1 MNNKSI
7 LAIVVIVV
15 ILLGAVVGYFY
26 LVKSNS
32 PTSSP
37 SSSTGSLVVAIH
49 DKKPNVIGTF
59 SLYISFNVVMVHKAN
74 TAGNGWYNISVRTQV
89 IDITSITSPNL
100 QKGSIAFGNISS
112 GKYTAVWL
120 GIKNASMQTPMGNI
134 SLTVPPNA
142 TYVKVVGNFNVNAS
156 SANIVDIDITSNPTY
171 MEQSKMISVAGRID
185 KTYSMPMSA
194 SFASIGVHDAMPTNV
209 TGHIYVYIGINE
221 IIFIPNNAT
230 STTPVVEKN
239 VDIVINITKYKG
251 ISNSTIIWNGQ
262 IPSGVY
268 KYTEIMLSNATINAS
283 IQTPMEKM
291 SMNGNIS
298 LVNTTIK
305 VPLNST
311 SNNTINIQ
319 NGMVAYIDIDMQF
332 NMQDLMNHQLMMS
345 GSMDYQST
353 YSMGDM

>member
-32 PTSSP
+32 STSS
-37 SSSTGSLVVAIH
+37 SSGSTGSLVVAVH
-49 DKKPNVIGTF
+49 DKKPDVIGTF

-100 QKGSIAFGNISS
+100 QKGSIAFGNLST

-120 GIKNASMQTPMGNI
+120 GIKNASIQTPMGNI
-134 SLTVPPNA
+134 NLTVPSNA

-156 SANIVDIDITSNPTY
+156 SANVVDIDITSNPTY
-171 MEQSKMISVAGRID
+171 MEQSHMISVAGRID
-185 KTYSMPMSA
+185 STYSMPMSA
-194 SFASIGVHDAMPTNV
+194 SFASIGVHDAMPANV
-209 TGHIYVYIGINE
+209 TGHIYIYIGINE
-221 IIFIPNNAT
+221 IIFIPKNG
-230 STTPVVEKN
+230 TPIVEKN
-239 VDIVINITKYKG
+239 LAIVVNITKYKG
-251 ISNSTIIWNGQ
+251 IANSTVIWNGQ
-262 IPSGVY
+262 IPSGAY
-268 KYTEIMLSNATINAS
+268 KYMEIFLSNASVNAS
-283 IQTPMEKM
+283 IQTPMGKM

-298 LVNTTIK
+298 LTNTTIK

-311 SNNTINIQ
+311 SNSTLNIQ
-319 NGMVAYIDIDMQF
+319 GGMVSYIDIDMQF
-332 NMQDLMNHQLMMS
+332 NMQDLVNRQLMIT

-353 YSMGDM
+353 YNMGM